1 MPSDAPIPQK
11 PPEPKP
17 SRRDDIVEALMRL
30 AATRNWDRIEVTDI
44 AQAAGV
50 SLADFRDA
58 FPSKGAVLGAFS
70 RMIDRRVLDGT
81 TSDLAGEPA
90 RERVFDVFMRRFD
103 ALEPYKPA
111 LRRIAPALRG
121 DPGAMAALNQV
132 ALNSQRFML
141 AAAGIATE
149 GSLSAL
155 KLQGSVLVF
164 GRTMQTWLDDDD
176 PALARTMARLDREL
190 KRGERILERAD
201 DVRRLAAPLRAV
213 GRAFLNARREGR
225 SRTRDGSTAR
235 TDGESA
241 DPAAAI

>member
-111 LRRIAPALRG
+111 LRRIVPALRG
-121 DPGAMAALNQV
+121 DPVALAALNQV

-149 GSLSAL
+149 GSLSTL

-164 GRTMQTWLDDDD
+164 GRTHEDM
-176 PALARTMARLDREL
+176 
-190 KRGERILERAD
+190 
-201 DVRRLAAPLRAV
+201 V
-213 GRAFLNARREGR
+213 G
-225 SRTRDGSTAR
+225 
-235 TDGESA
+235 
-241 DPAAAI
+241 